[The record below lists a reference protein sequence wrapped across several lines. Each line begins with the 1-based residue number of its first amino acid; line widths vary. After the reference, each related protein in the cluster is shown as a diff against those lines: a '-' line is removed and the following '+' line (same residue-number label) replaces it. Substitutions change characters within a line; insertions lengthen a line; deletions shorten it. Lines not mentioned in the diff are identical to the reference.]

1 MSASEAK
8 IIREELKKELGLNRT
23 KVGVRSPHYGS
34 LVISIH
40 DPSVDFAEVEK
51 IAKRQESIDR
61 CHASGEILSGGNTFV
76 SVNYSKRAVET
87 TMAARADDIEAVQ
100 KAVAQITEIKS
111 FDVLAV
117 AGFDVSQRGL
127 GWVLTKDDESL
138 GPVAWFNPEHP
149 STIAAAILAVA

>member
-8 IIREELKKELGLNRT
+8 IVREDLKNELGLNRT
-23 KVGVRSPHYGS
+23 KVSVRSPHYGS
-34 LVISIH
+34 IIVSIH
-40 DPSVDFAEVEK
+40 DPSLDFDAIEK

-61 CHASGEILSGGNTFV
+61 CHASGEILCGGNTFV
-76 SVNYSKRAVET
+76 SVDWSKRATEVILAT
-87 TMAARADDIEAVQ
+87 RADDIEAIQ

-111 FDVLAV
+111 YEVLAV

-127 GWVLTKDDESL
+127 GWVLTKENESL
-138 GPVAWFNPEHP
+138 GQVAWINPERP

>member
-1 MSASEAK
+1 MSATEAK

-40 DPSVDFAEVEK
+40 DPSVDLAEVEK

-76 SVNYSKRAVET
+76 SVNYSEKAVKT
-87 TMAARADDIEAVQ
+87 TMAERAADIEAIQ
-100 KAVAQITEIKS
+100 KAVAQITEVKS
-111 FDVLAV
+111 YDVLNV
-117 AGFDVSQRGL
+117 AGFDVCQRGL
-127 GWVLTKDDESL
+127 GWVITKENEVL
-138 GPVAWFNPEHP
+138 GQVAWFNPERP
-149 STIAAAILAVA
+149 STIAAAILAAA